1 MSDTL
6 GKSPIYKPDLVKHAP
21 APCLWVNPGM
31 GVDGAATEFTDISM
45 ADVEATEAR
54 LARFAPV
61 LVALFPELAA
71 TGGQIESSLLPL
83 THLVGPRFPEGK
95 TAGKLWLKADNA
107 LPIAGSIKARGGI
120 HEVLEFTESLAHKHG
135 LLEGAVDY
143 GVLVSPEA
151 RACFARYEISVG
163 STGNLGLSIGIM
175 ASALG
180 FKVTVHMS
188 SDAKQWKKDKL
199 RANGVNVVEHAGDYA
214 QAVAIG
220 RAQAESDPSGYFV
233 DDEHSLS
240 LFLGY
245 SVAAL
250 RLRRQLDHAGIVVD
264 AEHPLFIYLPCGV
277 GGAPAGITFGC
288 KLLFGSAVHCFFV
301 EPTAAACFLA
311 SMQHPEQPGIS
322 IYDLGMDNRTE
333 ADGLAVP
340 VASALAVAQMRPLL
354 SGVITTTDDTMF
366 EDLARLQDSEGIK
379 VEPSAAA
386 ALSGPRMLM
395 GTIEGRAYL
404 QAQGLVNAMPQANHI
419 VWSTGG
425 LFVPEDEYAG
435 FLQRGRRLLA
445 PAS

>member
-1 MSDTL
+1 MDASETDR
-6 GKSPIYKPDLVKHAP
+6 I
-21 APCLWVNPGM
+21 CL
-31 GVDGAATEFTDISM
+31 

-54 LARFAPV
+54 LERFAPV
-61 LVALFPELAA
+61 LIALFPDLAA
-71 TGGQIESSLLPL
+71 TGGQIESALLPL
-83 THLVGPRFPEGK
+83 VHLAGPQFPDGSA
-95 TAGKLWLKADNA
+95 AGKLWLKADNA

-135 LLEGAVDY
+135 LLHGAADY

-199 RANGVNVVEHAGDYA
+199 RANGVKVVEHAGDYA
-214 QAVAIG
+214 QAVAVG

-250 RLRRQLDHAGIVVD
+250 RLQTQLQRAGVAVD
-264 AEHPLFIYLPCGV
+264 ADHPLFIYLPCGV

-288 KLLFGSAVHCFFV
+288 KLLFGAAVHCFFV

-340 VASALAVAQMRPLL
+340 VASELAVAQMRPLL

-366 EDLARLQDSEGIK
+366 EDLARLQDSGGIK

-395 GTIEGRAYL
+395 GTVQGRAYL
-404 QAQGLVNAMPQANHI
+404 QANGLVAAMPQANHI

-425 LFVPEDEYAG
+425 LFVPDDEYAE

-445 PAS
+445 AASASFVPGERGSQDVHHNDR